1 MRKRCYVSIMYLYL
15 LNSFFMRKICL
26 GKIVESDE
34 EEGVEEKEKKP
45 KEKVKFL
52 ILEFIT

>member
-1 MRKRCYVSIMYLYL
+1 MRKRCYLSIMYLYL